1 MKVCVTGLRGIPGV
15 MGGVE
20 THCEELLPRIAA
32 MEPEIEIEVCCRAP
46 YVDPAITS
54 FRHVA
59 LKPLYSPTGRISEAL
74 VSTFVG
80 IVHARLHGADAVHI
94 HAVGPALLAPFA
106 RLLGLRVLLTHH
118 GADYDREKW
127 GRGAKLMLK
136 LGEWLGVQSAD
147 RVVCVS
153 PSLAARMRERYPA
166 RADRV
171 EFIPNGVSTMPPS
184 PQSDEDVLA
193 ELDLRAQ
200 DYVLCVAR
208 LVPEKGIHYLVEAFR
223 RSGDGL
229 GRDGSGRDGRTL
241 VIAGAGRK
249 DDRYAQDLLAMA
261 EPRIRFLGMVPR
273 PRLGVLLRNTALFV
287 LPSFHEACPSPRW
300 RRWPAAARSCSATSN
315 PTSTSA
321 CPPTATS
328 RSGMSTPSPRV
339 SAGKTGR
346 KPARRTGKAR
356 AIPSP
361 RHWPR
366 HCPKHCS
373 TGTKWP
379 GARPP
384 PTASSRPAS
393 GSAMPLPL
401 QAEALPPFPA
411 RTGATAEAP
420 LDRDRSTPCWH

>member
-166 RADRV
+166 RAERV

-229 GRDGSGRDGRTL
+229 GRDGSGRDGRIL

-287 LPSFHEACPSPRW
+287 LPSFHEGLPIAALEALACGCPVLLSDIQPNLDLGL
-300 RRWPAAARSCSATSN
+300 PADRYFPVGDVNALAARLGGEDRPQTG
-315 PTSTSA
+315 PQDGESTGDPQPETLA
-321 CPPTATS
+321 ETLPETLLDWDE
-328 RSGMSTPSPRV
+328 V
-339 SAGKTGR
+339 
-346 KPARRTGKAR
+346 ARRTAAAYRKLKTR
-356 AIPSP
+356 
-361 RHWPR
+361 
-366 HCPKHCS
+366 
-373 TGTKWP
+373 KWLSH
-379 GARPP
+379 AL
-384 PTASSRPAS
+384 TPAS
-393 GSAMPLPL
+393 
-401 QAEALPPFPA
+401 
-411 RTGATAEAP
+411 
-420 LDRDRSTPCWH
+420 